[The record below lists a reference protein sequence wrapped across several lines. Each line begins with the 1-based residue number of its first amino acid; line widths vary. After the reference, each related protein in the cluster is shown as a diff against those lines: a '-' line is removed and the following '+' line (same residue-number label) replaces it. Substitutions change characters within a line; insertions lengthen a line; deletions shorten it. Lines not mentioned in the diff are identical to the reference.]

1 MGISKAFISIFAT
14 EFATNGFSYFGAIVF
29 FVAAM
34 GQTGAVFA
42 IAAKTKIK
50 NIKSVTMG
58 AGISGLFGITEPAL
72 FGINVPAKKPFVI
85 GSVSAAIGGLITSL
99 FGGKLYSLATGIL
112 GIPSLISPEKGIDQ
126 GFFATIIGSIV
137 TFALAFVFT
146 YKFGWNET
154 NDEIYKT
161 RL

>member
-1 MGISKAFISIFAT
+1 MSRLKSIFAT

-58 AGISGLFGITEPAL
+58 AGISRR
-72 FGINVPAKKPFVI
+72 K
-85 GSVSAAIGGLITSL
+85 
-99 FGGKLYSLATGIL
+99 
-112 GIPSLISPEKGIDQ
+112 
-126 GFFATIIGSIV
+126 TIQLS
-137 TFALAFVFT
+137 T
-146 YKFGWNET
+146 K
-154 NDEIYKT
+154 
-161 RL
+161 

>member
-1 MGISKAFISIFAT
+1 M
-14 EFATNGFSYFGAIVF
+14 
-29 FVAAM
+29 
-34 GQTGAVFA
+34 
-42 IAAKTKIK
+42 
-50 NIKSVTMG
+50 
-58 AGISGLFGITEPAL
+58 
-72 FGINVPAKKPFVI
+72 
-85 GSVSAAIGGLITSL
+85 
-99 FGGKLYSLATGIL
+99 
-112 GIPSLISPEKGIDQ
+112 ISPEKGIDQ